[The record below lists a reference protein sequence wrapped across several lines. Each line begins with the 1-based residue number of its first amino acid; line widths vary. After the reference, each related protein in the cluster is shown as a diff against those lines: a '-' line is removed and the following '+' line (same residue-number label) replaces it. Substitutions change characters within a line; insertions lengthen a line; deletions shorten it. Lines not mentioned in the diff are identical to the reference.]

1 MRGAKKSEHN
11 PCPICGLPRG
21 KGPHEFAHGKCIE
34 ERAKTD
40 GKKSAGL
47 PGDLSRITV
56 DQATNSRRNHRIRTA
71 KQFDRWLDR
80 AFAYGGDYD
89 FEAEAELVK
98 QCQCDEAIHVYC
110 EPRRPPEID
119 YAD

>member
-1 MRGAKKSEHN
+1 MKPKSEHS

-34 ERAKTD
+34 DRGKTD

-47 PGDLSRITV
+47 PGNLSRITV
-56 DQATNSRRNHRIRTA
+56 DQANNARRRHRIRTTD
-71 KQFDRWLDR
+71 QFNRWLER
-80 AFAYGGDYD
+80 SFSSGMEYD
-89 FEAEAELVK
+89 FEAEHELIK
-98 QCQCDEAIHVYC
+98 QCQCDDGIHMDC
-110 EPRRPPEID
+110 EKQRPLDTD